1 MQMSLYNQTLYITS
15 SCKFVKC
22 IIWVKLLQLLG
33 LTYRIC
39 SVYNRKLM
47 NLKTSVGHK
56 YEIFIRLIQLISEK
70 AFRYLKTL
78 KKAFKKFLIFLTFRM
93 LLILA
98 HFSKNR
104 QDSHHSNTARDSFLN
119 GYSFIFF
126 LYDSYLDMISLTKL
140 YVSIPRKYPFLQTGS
155 VKYSSLLFSRM

>member
-1 MQMSLYNQTLYITS
+1 MRYRKADMAFLKTALSYFRNRRFCLRYALQRNPYFAVWSNVGLQLQMSLYNQTLYITS

-104 QDSHHSNTARDSFLN
+104 QDSHRSNTARDSF
-119 GYSFIFF
+119 
-126 LYDSYLDMISLTKL
+126 
-140 YVSIPRKYPFLQTGS
+140 
-155 VKYSSLLFSRM
+155 